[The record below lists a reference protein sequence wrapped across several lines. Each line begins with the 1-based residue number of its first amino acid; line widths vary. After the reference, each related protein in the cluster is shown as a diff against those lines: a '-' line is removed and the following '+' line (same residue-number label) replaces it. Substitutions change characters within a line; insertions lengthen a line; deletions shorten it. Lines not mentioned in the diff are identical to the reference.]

1 MYTNHGK
8 IETPAFVPVIHPVK
22 QTIPSKKIKEIGFDV
37 VITNAY
43 ITKNNYGDEAIEKGI
58 HKIIDYDKS
67 IMTDS
72 GGYQVLEY
80 GDLEGRIGTMYT
92 NHGKIETPAFVPV
105 IHPVKQTIPSKKIK
119 EIGFDV
125 VITNAYITKNNYGD
139 EAVEKGIH
147 KIIDY
152 DKSIMT
158 DSGGYQVLEY
168 GDLEVLPSDMANFET
183 GILTDFAIPLDK
195 PTGYGLPI
203 KKAEA
208 YVKHT
213 LTVCKQTLDD
223 SKDNG
228 QIWIGPIQGGEHF
241 DLVAKSTK
249 ALIDMGFQMLA
260 LGSPV
265 EFMES
270 YEYRLLAQMI
280 VAAKKQMPESV
291 PLHLFGAGHP
301 LTIPFAIALGCDTFD
316 SASYM
321 LYAKKLRYI
330 TDDGT
335 RYLSDIEIFPCNC
348 EICTKYTPD
357 EFRQLEDTLKINE
370 LAIHNLYAIKLE
382 VDKVKQAIHEGRLWE
397 YVIKKARAH
406 PKLFEMIEVMTENY
420 EFLGLGTPKFKE
432 RAIFLFS
439 KEDQYRPE
447 VQSFHK
453 IVRKFKTK
461 KKKLLITKE
470 STTKPGYLSQQYLS
484 LKKKIKEFNTFQVCQ
499 YNPHMGLI
507 PIEISDIFPAA
518 HHESSRINYEPKEF
532 TEFQKTWEDFFKK
545 NKFSEIY
552 YDKKDEFLKYFVK
565 TLPKEIKKK
574 SFE

>member
-1 MYTNHGK
+1 MYRYLFEISKTDLAGRIGSIHTNHGK
-8 IETPAFVPVIHPVK
+8 IETPAYVPVIHPVK
-22 QTIPSKKIKEIGFDV
+22 QTIPSKKIKEIGFDL

-43 ITKNNYGDEAIEKGI
+43 ITRNGYGDEAIKKGI
-58 HKIIDYDKS
+58 HNIIDFDRA

-80 GDLEGRIGTMYT
+80 GD
-92 NHGKIETPAFVPV
+92 
-105 IHPVKQTIPSKKIK
+105 
-119 EIGFDV
+119 
-125 VITNAYITKNNYGD
+125 
-139 EAVEKGIH
+139 VEV
-147 KIIDY
+147 
-152 DKSIMT
+152 SPP
-158 DSGGYQVLEY
+158 E
-168 GDLEVLPSDMANFET
+168 MASFEK

-195 PTGYGLPI
+195 PTGFGMPI

-213 LTVCKQTLDD
+213 LQVSKKTLED
-223 SKDNG
+223 SEDNG

-249 ALIDMGFQMLA
+249 SLVKMGFQMLA

-280 VAAKKQMPESV
+280 VAAKKQMPHSI

-321 LYAKKLRYI
+321 LYAKKHRYI

-335 RYLSDIEIFPCNC
+335 RYLKDITVFPCNC
-348 EICTKYTPD
+348 EICSKYTPD
-357 EFRQLEDTLKINE
+357 EFRSLEATEKINQ
-370 LAIHNLYAIKLE
+370 LAIHNLHAIKLE

-432 RAIFLFS
+432 KAIFLYD
-439 KEDQYRPE
+439 KEDQFRPE
-447 VQSFHK
+447 VQSFHNT
-453 IVRKFKTK
+453 VRRFRSNK
-461 KKKLLITKE
+461 KKILIIKE
-470 STTKPGYLSQQYLS
+470 YNTKPGYLSPQYLG
-484 LKKKIKEFNTFQVCQ
+484 LKKKFKDFDSIQVCQ
-499 YNPHMGLI
+499 YNPHLGLI

-518 HHESSRINYEPKEF
+518 HHETARLNFKPDEF
-532 TEFQKTWEDFFKK
+532 TVFEKTWKDFFNN
-545 NKFSEIY
+545 NKFLEVH
-552 YDKKDEFLKYFVK
+552 YDKDDKFLKYFVK
-565 TLPKEIKKK
+565 MLPKKIKQK
-574 SFE
+574 SFS

>member
-1 MYTNHGK
+1 LFEISKTDLAGRIGSIQTNHGK
-8 IETPAFVPVIHPVK
+8 IETPAYVPVIHPVK
-22 QTIPSKKIKEIGFDV
+22 QTIPSKKIKEIGFDL

-43 ITKNNYGDEAIEKGI
+43 ITRNAYGDEAIKKGI
-58 HKIIDYDKS
+58 HNIIDFDRA

-80 GDLEGRIGTMYT
+80 GD
-92 NHGKIETPAFVPV
+92 
-105 IHPVKQTIPSKKIK
+105 
-119 EIGFDV
+119 
-125 VITNAYITKNNYGD
+125 
-139 EAVEKGIH
+139 VEV
-147 KIIDY
+147 
-152 DKSIMT
+152 SPP
-158 DSGGYQVLEY
+158 E
-168 GDLEVLPSDMANFET
+168 MANFEK

-195 PTGYGLPI
+195 PTGFGMPI

-213 LTVCKQTLDD
+213 LQVSKKTLED
-223 SKDNG
+223 SEDNG

-249 ALIDMGFQMLA
+249 SLVKMGFQMLA

-280 VAAKKQMPESV
+280 VAAKKQMPHSI

-321 LYAKKLRYI
+321 LYAKKHRYI

-335 RYLSDIEIFPCNC
+335 RYLKDITVFPCNC
-348 EICTKYTPD
+348 EICSKYTPD
-357 EFRQLEDTLKINE
+357 EFRSLEATEKINQ
-370 LAIHNLYAIKLE
+370 LAIHNLHAIKLE

-432 RAIFLFS
+432 RAIFLYD
-439 KEDQYRPE
+439 KEDQFRPE
-447 VQSFHK
+447 VQSFHNT
-453 IVRKFKTK
+453 VRRFKSNK
-461 KKKLLITKE
+461 KKILIIKE
-470 STTKPGYLSQQYLS
+470 YNTKPGYLSPQYS
-484 LKKKIKEFNTFQVCQ
+484 GLKKKFKDFDSIQVCQ
-499 YNPHMGLI
+499 YNPHLGLI

-518 HHESSRINYEPKEF
+518 HHETSRLDFKPEEF
-532 TEFQKTWEDFFKK
+532 TVFEKTWKDFFNN
-545 NKFSEIY
+545 NKFSEIH
-552 YDKKDEFLKYFVK
+552 YDKDDKFLKYFVK
-565 TLPKEIKKK
+565 MLPKKIKQK
-574 SFE
+574 SFS

>member
-1 MYTNHGK
+1 MYRYLFEISKTDLAGRIGSIHTNHGK
-8 IETPAFVPVIHPVK
+8 IETPAYVPVIHPVK
-22 QTIPSKKIKEIGFDV
+22 QTIPSKKIKEIGFDL

-43 ITKNNYGDEAIEKGI
+43 ITKNGYGDEAIKKGI
-58 HKIIDYDKS
+58 HNIIDFDRA

-80 GDLEGRIGTMYT
+80 GD
-92 NHGKIETPAFVPV
+92 
-105 IHPVKQTIPSKKIK
+105 
-119 EIGFDV
+119 
-125 VITNAYITKNNYGD
+125 
-139 EAVEKGIH
+139 VEV
-147 KIIDY
+147 
-152 DKSIMT
+152 SPP
-158 DSGGYQVLEY
+158 E
-168 GDLEVLPSDMANFET
+168 MASFEK

-195 PTGYGLPI
+195 PTGFGMPI

-213 LTVCKQTLDD
+213 LQVSKKTLED
-223 SKDNG
+223 SEDNG

-249 ALIDMGFQMLA
+249 SLVKMGFQMLA

-280 VAAKKQMPESV
+280 VAAKKQMPHSI

-321 LYAKKLRYI
+321 LYAKKHRYI

-335 RYLSDIEIFPCNC
+335 RYLKDITVFPCNC
-348 EICTKYTPD
+348 EICSKYTPD
-357 EFRQLEDTLKINE
+357 EFRSLEATEKINQ
-370 LAIHNLYAIKLE
+370 LAIHNLHAIKLE

-420 EFLGLGTPKFKE
+420 EFLGLGTSKFKE
-432 RAIFLFS
+432 KAIFLYD
-439 KEDQYRPE
+439 KEDQFRPE
-447 VQSFHK
+447 VQSFHNTVRRFKSNKKK
-453 IVRKFKTK
+453 IV
-461 KKKLLITKE
+461 IIKE
-470 STTKPGYLSQQYLS
+470 YNTKPGYLSPQYIG
-484 LKKKIKEFNTFQVCQ
+484 LKKKFKDFDSIQVCQ
-499 YNPHMGLI
+499 YNPHLGLI

-518 HHESSRINYEPKEF
+518 HHETARLDFKPEEF
-532 TEFQKTWEDFFKK
+532 TVFEKTWKDFFNN
-545 NKFSEIY
+545 NKFLEVY
-552 YDKKDEFLKYFVK
+552 YDKDDKFLKYFVK
-565 TLPKEIKKK
+565 MLPKKIKQK
-574 SFE
+574 SFS

>member
-1 MYTNHGK
+1 MNLYSYLFEISKTDLAGRIGTLYTNHGK

-22 QTIPSKKIKEIGFDV
+22 QTIPSKKIREIGFDL

-43 ITKNNYGDEAIEKGI
+43 ITRNSYGDDAIKKGI
-58 HKIIDYDKS
+58 HRIINFDGG

-80 GDLEGRIGTMYT
+80 GD
-92 NHGKIETPAFVPV
+92 V
-105 IHPVKQTIPSKKIK
+105 
-119 EIGFDV
+119 DV
-125 VITNAYITKNNYGD
+125 
-139 EAVEKGIH
+139 
-147 KIIDY
+147 
-152 DKSIMT
+152 S
-158 DSGGYQVLEY
+158 
-168 GDLEVLPSDMANFET
+168 PPDMADFEK

-195 PTGYGLPI
+195 PTGYGMPI

-213 LTVCKQTLDD
+213 LKVSKETLDGRA
-223 SKDNG
+223 DNG

-249 ALIDMGFQMLA
+249 SLVDMGFQMLA

-280 VAAKKQMPESV
+280 VAAKKQMPHSI

-321 LYAKKLRYI
+321 LYAKQLRYI

-335 RYLSDIEIFPCNC
+335 RYLSDISIFPCNC
-348 EICTKYTPD
+348 EICSKYTPD
-357 EFRQLEDTLKINE
+357 EFRLLEATEKVNQ

-406 PKLFEMIEVMTENY
+406 PRLFEMIEVMTENY
-420 EFLGLGTPKFKE
+420 EFLGLSTPKFKE

-447 VQSFHK
+447 VVSFHK
-453 IVRKFKTK
+453 IVRKFKSN
-461 KKKLLITKE
+461 KKKLIITKE
-470 STTKPGYLSQQYLS
+470 SSTKPGYLSHEYGG
-484 LKKKIKEFNTFQVCQ
+484 LKKKLKDFEAFQVCQ
-499 YNPHMGLI
+499 YSPHLGLI

-518 HHESSRINYEPKEF
+518 HHETSRIDFEPSEF
-532 TEFQKTWEDFFKK
+532 PTFEKTWDDFFSN
-545 NKFSEIY
+545 NKFSEIH
-552 YDKKDEFLKYFVK
+552 YDKEDKFLKHFVK
-565 TLPKEIKKK
+565 NLPKSIKVK
-574 SFE
+574 SFA

>member
-1 MYTNHGK
+1 MFE
-8 IETPAFVPVIHPVK
+8 I
-22 QTIPSKKIKEIGFDV
+22 SK
-37 VITNAY
+37 
-43 ITKNNYGDEAIEKGI
+43 
-58 HKIIDYDKS
+58 
-67 IMTDS
+67 TD
-72 GGYQVLEY
+72 LA
-80 GDLEGRIGTMYT
+80 GRIGTMYT

-139 EAVEKGIH
+139 EAVKKGIH
-147 KIIDY
+147 KIINF

-168 GDLEVLPSDMANFET
+168 GDLEVLPPDMANFET

-249 ALIDMGFQMLA
+249 ALINMGFKMLA

-301 LTIPFAIALGCDTFD
+301 LTIPFAIALGCDSFD

-348 EICTKYTPD
+348 EICSKYTPD
-357 EFRQLEDTLKINE
+357 QFRQLEDTLKINE

-406 PKLFEMIEVMTENY
+406 PKLFEMIEVMTENS

-453 IVRKFKTK
+453 IVRKFKSK

-470 STTKPGYLSQQYLS
+470 SIYKTR
-484 LKKKIKEFNTFQVCQ
+484 
-499 YNPHMGLI
+499 I
-507 PIEISDIFPAA
+507 PISTISISKK
-518 HHESSRINYEPKEF
+518 ESKRI
-532 TEFQKTWEDFFKK
+532 
-545 NKFSEIY
+545 
-552 YDKKDEFLKYFVK
+552 
-565 TLPKEIKKK
+565 
-574 SFE
+574 

>member
-1 MYTNHGK
+1 
-8 IETPAFVPVIHPVK
+8 
-22 QTIPSKKIKEIGFDV
+22 
-37 VITNAY
+37 
-43 ITKNNYGDEAIEKGI
+43 
-58 HKIIDYDKS
+58 
-67 IMTDS
+67 
-72 GGYQVLEY
+72 
-80 GDLEGRIGTMYT
+80 MYT

-139 EAVEKGIH
+139 EAVKKGIH
-147 KIIDY
+147 KIINF

-223 SKDNG
+223 SEDNG

-249 ALIDMGFQMLA
+249 ALVDMGFQMLA

-280 VAAKKQMPESV
+280 VSAKKQMPESI

-321 LYAKKLRYI
+321 LYAKQLRYM

-335 RYLSDIEIFPCNC
+335 RYLSDITVFPCNC
-348 EICTKYTPD
+348 EICSKYTPD
-357 EFRQLEDTLKINE
+357 KLRQLEITNKINE
-370 LAIHNLYAIKLE
+370 LAIHNLHAIKLE

-432 RAIFLFS
+432 KAIFLYS

-453 IVRKFKTK
+453 IVRKFKSK
-461 KKKLLITKE
+461 KKKLIIVKE
-470 STTKPGYLSQQYLS
+470 SNTKPGYLSQEYKR
-484 LKKKIKEFNTFQVCQ
+484 LKKKLKDFEAFQVCQ
-499 YNPHMGLI
+499 YNPHLGLI

-518 HHESSRINYEPKEF
+518 HHETSRINYDPKEF
-532 TEFQKTWEDFFKK
+532 VIFEKTWENFFKK
-545 NKFSEIY
+545 NKFLEIHY
-552 YDKKDEFLKYFVK
+552 NKEDEFLRYFVK

-574 SFE
+574 SFG

>member
-1 MYTNHGK
+1 MFE
-8 IETPAFVPVIHPVK
+8 I
-22 QTIPSKKIKEIGFDV
+22 SK
-37 VITNAY
+37 
-43 ITKNNYGDEAIEKGI
+43 
-58 HKIIDYDKS
+58 
-67 IMTDS
+67 TD
-72 GGYQVLEY
+72 LA
-80 GDLEGRIGTMYT
+80 GRIGTMYT

-168 GDLEVLPSDMANFET
+168 GDLEVLPPDMANFET
-183 GILTDFAIPLDK
+183 GILADFAIPLDK

-223 SKDNG
+223 SEDNG

-249 ALIDMGFQMLA
+249 ALVDMGFQMLA

-280 VAAKKQMPESV
+280 VSAKKQMPESI

-321 LYAKKLRYI
+321 LYAKQLRYM

-335 RYLSDIEIFPCNC
+335 RYLSDITVFPCNC
-348 EICTKYTPD
+348 EICSKYTPD
-357 EFRQLEDTLKINE
+357 ELRQLEITNKINE
-370 LAIHNLYAIKLE
+370 LAIHNLHAIKLE

-432 RAIFLFS
+432 KAIFLYS

-453 IVRKFKTK
+453 IVRKFKSK
-461 KKKLLITKE
+461 KKKLIIVKE
-470 STTKPGYLSQQYLS
+470 SNTKPGYLSQEYKR
-484 LKKKIKEFNTFQVCQ
+484 LKKKLKDFEAFQVCQ
-499 YNPHMGLI
+499 YNPHLGLI

-518 HHESSRINYEPKEF
+518 HHETSRINYDPKEF
-532 TEFQKTWEDFFKK
+532 VIFEKTWENFFKK
-545 NKFSEIY
+545 NKFLEIHY
-552 YDKKDEFLKYFVK
+552 NKEDEFLRYFVK

-574 SFE
+574 SFG